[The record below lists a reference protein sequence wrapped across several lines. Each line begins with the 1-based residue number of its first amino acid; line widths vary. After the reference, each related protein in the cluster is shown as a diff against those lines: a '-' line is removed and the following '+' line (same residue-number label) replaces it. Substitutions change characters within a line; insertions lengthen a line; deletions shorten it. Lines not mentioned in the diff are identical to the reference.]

1 MAWIYNK
8 ATKVITECHNKDIIK
23 ICKKDVEGYQ
33 VSDTKES
40 ISISNPDSL
49 TAEKK
54 NPKKM
59 SASEL
64 REYAEQQ
71 GIEVTEGLTMRE
83 ILSILGE

>member
-33 VSDTKES
+33 VSDTKDKLL
-40 ISISNPDSL
+40 INLPDDS
-49 TAEKK
+49 TADKK
-54 NPKKM
+54 SPKKM

-71 GIEVTEGLTMRE
+71 GIEVTDGLTMKE
-83 ILSILGE
+83 ILSLLGE